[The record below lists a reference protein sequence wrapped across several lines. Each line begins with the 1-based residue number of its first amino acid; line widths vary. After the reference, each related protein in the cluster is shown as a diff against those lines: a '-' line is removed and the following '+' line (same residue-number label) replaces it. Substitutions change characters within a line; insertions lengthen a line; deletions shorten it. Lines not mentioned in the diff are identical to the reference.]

1 MREKRLSTSASPLE
15 IGAQQ
20 LKLGVN
26 IDHVAVLREAR
37 RVNDPDI
44 LNALFVAAQS
54 GADQIT
60 IHLREDRRHIR
71 DSDAYAIMRHSSVP
85 VNLECSINRDILNII
100 TDLRP
105 HRATLV
111 PEKREE
117 VTTEGGLD
125 VVRYEDEISYAI
137 ELLHDHII
145 PVSLFIDPTI
155 ESVEMSKRLGAEA
168 VELHT
173 GTFAN
178 IFAMLNSALA
188 KSNHSLKELELPRH
202 ELSVMLDKS
211 LDALREAA
219 KHAKAIGLEVAAG
232 HGLNYHNVSY
242 MMDIPEIS
250 ELNIGQSIV
259 ARSVFSGLEA
269 AVKEMKRLTSR

>member
-1 MREKRLSTSASPLE
+1 MR
-15 IGAQQ
+15 
-20 LKLGVN
+20 LGVN

-44 LNALFVAAQS
+44 LQALYVACSS

-60 IHLREDRRHIR
+60 IHLREDRRHIQ
-71 DSDAYAIMRHSSVP
+71 DSDVTNIMRHSSVP
-85 VNLECSINRDILNII
+85 VNLECSINKEILNIVAQEK
-100 TDLRP
+100 P

-125 VVRYEDEISYAI
+125 LFSYEEDIGYAI
-137 ELLHDHII
+137 ELLHDSII
-145 PVSLFIDPTI
+145 PVSLFVDPSI
-155 ESVEMSKRLGAEA
+155 EMMEKAKDLGAEM

-178 IFAMLNSALA
+178 LFAML
-188 KSNHSLKELELPRH
+188 HSSLPHSDHSVKEYELPRY
-202 ELSVMLDKS
+202 ELSSRLEKS
-211 LDALREAA
+211 LEDLKNAA
-219 KHAKAIGLEVAAG
+219 IHADKLGLEVAAG
-232 HGLNYHNVSY
+232 HGLNYHNVDQILQIS
-242 MMDIPEIS
+242 EIV

-259 ARSVFSGLEA
+259 ARSVFTGLA
-269 AVKEMKRLTSR
+269 DAVKEMKRLTSR